1 MKEEENM
8 PEWIQGQGF
17 YYVQSTGPID
27 EVENKKRM
35 DELEARLQNAEER
48 IEKKKALTA

>member
-1 MKEEENM
+1 M
-8 PEWIQGQGF
+8 PKWIQGQGF

-35 DELEARLQNAEER
+35 DELEARLQKAEKR
-48 IEKKKALTA
+48 IEKKKALPA